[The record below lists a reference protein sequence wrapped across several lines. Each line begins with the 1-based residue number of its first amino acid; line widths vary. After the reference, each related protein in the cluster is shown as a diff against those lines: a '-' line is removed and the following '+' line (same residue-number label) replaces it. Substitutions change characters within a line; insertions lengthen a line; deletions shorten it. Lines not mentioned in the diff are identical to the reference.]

1 MLAVWGQRYSKLR
14 SASNKER
21 IKIWNEI
28 FIAYK
33 ESCPDSERTLP
44 QVKKRQQNLEYEYK
58 LLKQRSQSTGEAGF
72 KKIKEG
78 FPYFDF
84 FDDVMGHRDSVDPSK
99 MALEGSSTFAF
110 EEGSSTSLSPQGS
123 VADTENMENEF
134 ETATPN
140 EGVKRKATDKPAKSG
155 SKGKK
160 RRDEQTATSEWQ
172 TSFLQLMERSIEQDN
187 IRFERSTEMLR
198 ESQRNQLE
206 QTNAILAGFKDIF
219 KDLVSK

>member
-1 MLAVWGQRYSKLR
+1 
-14 SASNKER
+14 
-21 IKIWNEI
+21 
-28 FIAYK
+28 
-33 ESCPDSERTLP
+33 
-44 QVKKRQQNLEYEYK
+44 
-58 LLKQRSQSTGEAGF
+58 
-72 KKIKEG
+72 
-78 FPYFDF
+78 
-84 FDDVMGHRDSVDPSK
+84 MGHCDSIDPSK

-110 EEGSSTSLSPQGS
+110 EEGSSTSLSAQGS
-123 VADTENMENEF
+123 VANTENMENEL

-155 SKGKK
+155 SKGK

-172 TSFLQLMERSIEQDN
+172 TSFLQLMEQSIEQDN
-187 IRFERSTEMLR
+187 IRFKRSTEMLR

>member
-1 MLAVWGQRYSKLR
+1 MKLVRPRYSKLR

-33 ESCPDSERTLP
+33 ESCPDSKRTLP

-58 LLKQRSQSTGEAGF
+58 LLKQRSQLTGKAGF

-84 FDDVMGHRDSVDPSK
+84 FDNVMGHRNSVDPSK
-99 MALEGSSTFAF
+99 MALEGSSTFAL
-110 EEGSSTSLSPQGS
+110 EESSSTSLSPQGS

-134 ETATPN
+134 ETAMPN
-140 EGVKRKATDKPAKSG
+140 EGVKRKATDKPAKSA

-187 IRFERSTEMLR
+187 IRFERSTETLR
-198 ESQRNQLE
+198 ELQRNQLE
-206 QTNAILAGFKDIF
+206 QTNVILAGFKDIF

>member
-1 MLAVWGQRYSKLR
+1 MLAVWGPRYSKLR

-84 FDDVMGHRDSVDPSK
+84 FDDVMGHRD
-99 MALEGSSTFAF
+99 STFAF

-198 ESQRNQLE
+198 ESQKNQLE